1 MVLSGN
7 GQPQPPRVL
16 RDNQHIFF
24 SRVVKKYV
32 FTRPPKRYLNV
43 VWCKGY
49 GKEEG
54 AGGFILRRGDI
65 EGLLGLGP
73 RGHRRI
79 VGSARK

>member
-32 FTRPPKRYLNV
+32 FTRAPKRYLNV
-43 VWCKGY
+43 VVQGM
-49 GKEEG
+49 G
-54 AGGFILRRGDI
+54 RRGRAGSFC
-65 EGLLGLGP
+65 EGT
-73 RGHRRI
+73 
-79 VGSARK
+79 

>member
-32 FTRPPKRYLNV
+32 FTRAPKRYLNV

-54 AGGFILRRGDI
+54 VHFAT
-65 EGLLGLGP
+65 
-73 RGHRRI
+73 RGHRGI
-79 VGSARK
+79 VGSKSMS

>member
-32 FTRPPKRYLNV
+32 FTRAPKTVSKCGV
-43 VWCKGY
+43 VQGVW
-49 GKEEG
+49 EG
-54 AGGFILRRGDI
+54 GGGSFCD
-65 EGLLGLGP
+65 EGT
-73 RGHRRI
+73 
-79 VGSARK
+79 

>member
-32 FTRPPKRYLNV
+32 FTRPPKSQKVSKCGV
-43 VWCKGY
+43 VQGVW
-49 GKEEG
+49 EG
-54 AGGFILRRGDI
+54 GGGSFCD
-65 EGLLGLGP
+65 EGT
-73 RGHRRI
+73 
-79 VGSARK
+79 